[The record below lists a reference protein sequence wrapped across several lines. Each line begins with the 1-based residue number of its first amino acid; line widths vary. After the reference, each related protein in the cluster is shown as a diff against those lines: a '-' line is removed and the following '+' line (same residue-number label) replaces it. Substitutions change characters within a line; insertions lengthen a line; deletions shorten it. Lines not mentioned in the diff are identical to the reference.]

1 MFQYKISPSI
11 DKGTIYLELKAK
23 TKTPKLKNLLTTTMY
38 ILWYRNQKKKK
49 SLPSTCDYFDI
60 DATLIFQIFLSNHTS
75 QTYVNNQSVCCVE
88 LFDEQHN

>member
-38 ILWYRNQKKKK
+38 IL
-49 SLPSTCDYFDI
+49 
-60 DATLIFQIFLSNHTS
+60 
-75 QTYVNNQSVCCVE
+75 
-88 LFDEQHN
+88 